1 MQQKSTDVGF
11 IWPTTT
17 RVSFN
22 SAHFSPISLFHRPFV
37 PCFLHPFV
45 GQNKRLLY
53 FGLHIHFV
61 PVTNE
66 LCYMLTFCTQRV
78 GRDREQEKNLCGF
91 DGSVSTFL
99 KETWPASQSL
109 CAPFLWVLCLLQG
122 WRICFS
128 CFTERCLSA
137 CALQQCGRDSSVE
150 VLSSVKPR
158 EIRATMSLLFPVRTA
173 TANLKKAIEIWLA

>member
-1 MQQKSTDVGF
+1 MNC
-11 IWPTTT
+11 
-17 RVSFN
+17 VSGACFL
-22 SAHFSPISLFHRPFV
+22 SVPVYFWLSLFASFACSFYNIYV
-37 PCFLHPFV
+37 HPHV
-45 GQNKRLLY
+45 WCTKD
-53 FGLHIHFV
+53 
-61 PVTNE
+61 
-66 LCYMLTFCTQRV
+66 MLTFCTQRV
-78 GRDREQEKNLCGF
+78 GRDREEEKNLCGF